1 MENISEK
8 VIGENIRNI
17 RKQIAM
23 TLDKLA
29 IEVGVTKSTLSKI
42 ETGKIIP
49 PIATLLRIA
58 NALNVKVT
66 MFFMEKEKR
75 PSYVVTRKNYGQI
88 VTFDESRVGYVY
100 EAIATNMADK
110 LAEPY
115 LCTIDNRDKS
125 IEFQH
130 PGEEFIYILSGKI
143 EYTVG
148 TDKLILSA
156 GDSLYF
162 DSSNIHHFRT
172 LSTKPVKML
181 FIKINPPV
189 RR

>member
-1 MENISEK
+1 M
-8 VIGENIRNI
+8 
-17 RKQIAM
+17 
-23 TLDKLA
+23 
-29 IEVGVTKSTLSKI
+29 
-42 ETGKIIP
+42 
-49 PIATLLRIA
+49 
-58 NALNVKVT
+58 
-66 MFFMEKEKR
+66 
-75 PSYVVTRKNYGQI
+75 
-88 VTFDESRVGYVY
+88 TFDESRVGYVY